1 MQGPKLR
8 RGEDQM
14 ATAHGSPC
22 QNRICW
28 IQIRYLMA
36 GFCHGPAIAVPIHFG
51 YKRSC
56 LQ

>member
-28 IQIRYLMA
+28 IQTRYLMA